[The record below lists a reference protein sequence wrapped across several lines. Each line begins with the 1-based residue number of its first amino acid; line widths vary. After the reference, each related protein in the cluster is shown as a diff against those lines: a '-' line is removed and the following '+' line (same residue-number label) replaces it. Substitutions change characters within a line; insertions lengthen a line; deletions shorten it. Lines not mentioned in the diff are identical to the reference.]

1 MLFIYN
7 IKRYYKQRL
16 LGTLG
21 KVAFRLCSVT
31 LSHPTAAAV
40 VLQQLKAKQSRL
52 ALTPRFFSMGP
63 TCLFFFLAHPK
74 STNFLYTP
82 TPKNVKLISIEDV
95 EVLLKQAYSCRYIHW
110 LLSYPCKNVNEQLM
124 SLHFIFL
131 RLVIQGLL

>member
-63 TCLFFFLAHPK
+63 TCLFFFLLTRNLQIS
-74 STNFLYTP
+74 STPLP
-82 TPKNVKLISIEDV
+82 
-95 EVLLKQAYSCRYIHW
+95 LK
-110 LLSYPCKNVNEQLM
+110 M
-124 SLHFIFL
+124 SS
-131 RLVIQGLL
+131 